1 MIALVV
7 VGAVLA
13 VVVGVRVLILIV
25 RSEREVE
32 HVSAAWRDEHLRERR
47 DDA

>member
-1 MIALVV
+1 MIALIVI
-7 VGAVLA
+7 GGVLA

-25 RSEREVE
+25 RSEREVGP
-32 HVSAAWRDEHLRERR
+32 VSAAWRDAHLRERR